1 MRSEL
6 VAPFGRHK
14 ARAQN
19 FSLQF
24 SNQRQLKPPTSHC
37 RWLRQ
42 IRKLLQQRREHT
54 SRVTVAAAEGSEASA
69 AQAPLQER
77 KSSWQ
82 TFWSVGVHTEGV
94 SLQTMT
100 EQRLTQA

>member
-1 MRSEL
+1 LRSEL

-14 ARAQN
+14 AKAQK

-24 SNQRQLKPPTSHC
+24 GNQRQLKPPTSHC
-37 RWLRQ
+37 RWPRQ
-42 IRKLLQQRREHT
+42 IRKLLQQRRAHT
-54 SRVTVAAAEGSEASA
+54 STVTVAAAEGREASA

-82 TFWSVGVHTEGV
+82 TF
-94 SLQTMT
+94 
-100 EQRLTQA
+100 